1 MKLYKMTRE
10 LLKLKFQGDFTAAS
24 HVIQKWLEKSPDNK
38 ELKYVTEYLTNSYI
52 YATACEMQIK
62 EANAIISR
70 LREKRDKQKELADD
84 YKELYEKL
92 QEKTL

>member
-1 MKLYKMTRE
+1 MNRE

-24 HVIQKWLEKSPDNK
+24 HIIQKWLEKSPDNK
-38 ELKYVTEYLTNSYI
+38 ELKHVTEYLTNSYI

-62 EANAIISR
+62 EANAIINR
-70 LREKRDKQKELADD
+70 LREKRDKYKDLSDD